1 MSATRLSATI
11 LFASLFVVGGT
22 CLGTAAAHHKIG
34 RIAGPG
40 DNVDARR
47 QQLKLLIA
55 DEWEFELRDSPEQ
68 ATQIGDY
75 RYNDRWSDYSL
86 AHVPQV
92 RQESEKFLTAIQ
104 VIDTS
109 GFPEQEKLDQ
119 VLMVRNLKDRLEA
132 IDKKLYEMPVNQFSG
147 VQISMPQ
154 LVAIVPLDSTRHY
167 EDYLN
172 RLHQIPRV
180 LADLTGVLQQGEKD
194 GLMPPAFLLQKVA
207 TQCRAIVEPAGEAN
221 AWSQPAAK
229 FADPISAADRKRLH
243 DAILAAVDN
252 EVRPA
257 YAKFADFIASDYAPK
272 GRRDPGIWALRNGDQ
287 LYRFYIHLL
296 TTTDKD
302 PESIHQLGLS
312 EVKRIEGE
320 QLAIAKSLGFS
331 DLVTFRASL
340 KTNPKLIPQSREQIL
355 EKYRFYIAQ
364 MGPQLPKL
372 FGLLPKVRLE
382 VRPVEAFRE
391 TEAGG
396 AEYSDGTPDG
406 SRPGIVF
413 VNTSDYQHRSL
424 TSIESTAYHEG
435 DPGHHMQGS
444 IAQELPTLPPFRQ
457 EAGYGAY
464 VEGWALYSERLGKE
478 LGFYQ
483 DPYSDYGRLS
493 DEMLRAVRLVLDTGV
508 HYQHWTRQQMIDY
521 FHEHTSNDEPDL
533 QAETDRYI
541 ADPGQ
546 ALCYKLGQLDILRL
560 RKLAQD
566 QLGTKFDIRAFH
578 DEILNGGALP
588 LDVLDARVT
597 SWIAAQKSGKA
608 TTAH

>member
-1 MSATRLSATI
+1 MPG
-11 LFASLFVVGGT
+11 AS
-22 CLGTAAAHHKIG
+22 
-34 RIAGPG
+34 R
-40 DNVDARR
+40 
-47 QQLKLLIA
+47 
-55 DEWEFELRDSPEQ
+55 S
-68 ATQIGDY
+68 
-75 RYNDRWSDYSL
+75 
-86 AHVPQV
+86 
-92 RQESEKFLTAIQ
+92 
-104 VIDTS
+104 
-109 GFPEQEKLDQ
+109 
-119 VLMVRNLKDRLEA
+119 RNL
-132 IDKKLYEMPVNQFSG
+132 P
-147 VQISMPQ
+147 
-154 LVAIVPLDSTRHY
+154 DS
-167 EDYLN
+167 
-172 RLHQIPRV
+172 IP
-180 LADLTGVLQQGEKD
+180 
-194 GLMPPAFLLQKVA
+194 
-207 TQCRAIVEPAGEAN
+207 
-221 AWSQPAAK
+221 
-229 FADPISAADRKRLH
+229 AADRKRLH

-257 YAKFADFIASDYAPK
+257 YTKFADFIATDYAPK
-272 GRRDPGIWALRNGDQ
+272 GRKDPGIWALPNGDQ
-287 LYRFYIHLL
+287 LYRLFIHLL

-331 DLVTFRASL
+331 DLVAFRASL

-364 MGPQLPKL
+364 MQPQLPKL
-372 FGLLPKVRLE
+372 FGLLPKAHLE

-391 TEAGG
+391 KEAAG

-444 IAQELPTLPPFRQ
+444 IAQELSTLPPFRQ

-478 LGFYQ
+478 IGFYQ

-508 HYQHWTRQQMIDY
+508 HYKHWTRQQMIDF

-541 ADPGQ
+541 ADSWPGSVLQTGTAGYFAIAQTRPGSAGQRNSTSARSTTKFWMAARSRSMCSTRGSLPGSPRKNRRPQ
-546 ALCYKLGQLDILRL
+546 ARRPSSASRSRVKMRFECSAQLAAALHRRSSAVPPTRHATCAKTVLVFPTSELPQKPRFVNSQGIRPSA
-560 RKLAQD
+560 RGTKLAPKCRRCAQGEHSMTGFSDSDLFRSILENLHMAVYVVGRDGKILFWNDGAERITGYLRQD
-566 QLGTKFDIRAFH
+566 VIGRVCSDNFLGEADGDESETDRPFRRSRSPCAMASRCRPKLPFATSPGIAFPCSC
-578 DEILNGGALP
+578 G
-588 LDVLDARVT
+588 RFRF
-597 SWIAAQKSGKA
+597 A
-608 TTAH
+608 TRMA

>member
-1 MSATRLSATI
+1 M
-11 LFASLFVVGGT
+11 LFALLFAVSGIY
-22 CLGTAAAHHKIG
+22 LRTAAAHHKTESNC
-34 RIAGPG
+34 GPS
-40 DNVDARR
+40 DNLDARR
-47 QQLKLLIA
+47 QQLKRLIA
-55 DEWEFELRDSPEQ
+55 DEWEFELRESPEQ

-86 AHVPQV
+86 AHVPLM
-92 RQESEKFLTAIQ
+92 RRESEKFLAAIQ
-104 VIDTS
+104 VVDTS

-119 VLMVRNLKDRLEA
+119 KLMVRNLEDRLEV
-132 IDKKLYEMPVNQFSG
+132 IDKKLYEMPVNQFGG
-147 VQISMPQ
+147 VHIALPQQI
-154 LVAIVPLDSTRHY
+154 AIVPLDSTRHY

-172 RLHQIPRV
+172 RLRRLPRV

-194 GLMPPAFLLQKVA
+194 GLMPPAFLLLEVV
-207 TQCRAIVEPAGEAN
+207 TQCRSIAQPAGEAN
-221 AWSQPAAK
+221 AWGQPVAK
-229 FADPISAADRKRLH
+229 FADSIPTTDRQRLH

-257 YAKFADFIASDYAPK
+257 YAKFAEFIATDYAPK
-272 GRRDPGIWALRNGDQ
+272 GREDPGIWALPSGDQ
-287 LYRFYIHLL
+287 LYRLFIHLL

-302 PESIHQLGLS
+302 PEAIHQLGLS

-331 DLVTFRASL
+331 DLVAFRASL

-364 MGPQLPKL
+364 MQSQLPKL
-372 FGLLPKVRLE
+372 FGLLPKARLE
-382 VRPVEAFRE
+382 VRPVESFRE
-391 TEAGG
+391 KEAAG
-396 AEYSDGTPDG
+396 AEYNEGTPDG

-413 VNTSDYQHRSL
+413 VNTSDYPHRSL

-444 IAQELPTLPPFRQ
+444 IAQELPTLPAFRQ
-457 EAGYGAY
+457 EANYGAY

-478 LGFYQ
+478 IGLYQ

-508 HYQHWTRQQMIDY
+508 HYKHWTRQQMIDF

-533 QAETDRYI
+533 QAETNRYI
-541 ADPGQ
+541 AVPAQ

-566 QLGTKFDIRAFH
+566 QLGAKFDIRAFH
-578 DEILNGGALP
+578 DEILDGGALP

-597 SWIAAQKSGKA
+597 SWIAMQKSGNAKSG
-608 TTAH
+608 H

>member
-1 MSATRLSATI
+1 
-11 LFASLFVVGGT
+11 V
-22 CLGTAAAHHKIG
+22 
-34 RIAGPG
+34 
-40 DNVDARR
+40 
-47 QQLKLLIA
+47 
-55 DEWEFELRDSPEQ
+55 
-68 ATQIGDY
+68 
-75 RYNDRWSDYSL
+75 
-86 AHVPQV
+86 
-92 RQESEKFLTAIQ
+92 
-104 VIDTS
+104 
-109 GFPEQEKLDQ
+109 
-119 VLMVRNLKDRLEA
+119 
-132 IDKKLYEMPVNQFSG
+132 
-147 VQISMPQ
+147 
-154 LVAIVPLDSTRHY
+154 
-167 EDYLN
+167 
-172 RLHQIPRV
+172 
-180 LADLTGVLQQGEKD
+180 
-194 GLMPPAFLLQKVA
+194 
-207 TQCRAIVEPAGEAN
+207 
-221 AWSQPAAK
+221 
-229 FADPISAADRKRLH
+229 
-243 DAILAAVDN
+243 
-252 EVRPA
+252 
-257 YAKFADFIASDYAPK
+257 
-272 GRRDPGIWALRNGDQ
+272 
-287 LYRFYIHLL
+287 
-296 TTTDKD
+296 
-302 PESIHQLGLS
+302 
-312 EVKRIEGE
+312 
-320 QLAIAKSLGFS
+320 
-331 DLVTFRASL
+331 
-340 KTNPKLIPQSREQIL
+340 
-355 EKYRFYIAQ
+355 
-364 MGPQLPKL
+364 
-372 FGLLPKVRLE
+372 LPKVRLE